1 MKKGLKIISDLSII
15 AFGLLIVSSKFIDLG
30 YFNSPDFTNILIII
44 YLISSLYYYK
54 MELKDKDSKI
64 QELENSLKK
73 KSNETSY

>member
-30 YFNSPDFTNILIII
+30 YFNSPDFTNILVII

-64 QELENSLKK
+64 QELEHSLKK
-73 KSNETSY
+73 K